1 MWHRAFLLGSNVA
14 QSFFVRF
21 RYNLGL
27 DLSVVRIGLCAMN
40 LQKFGVKGV
49 CRCAAGDMELFSVVT
64 EHRDLST
71 CRGKYFPV
79 HKTEMFFLVNLQVY
93 CLFFILFI
101 AQSQKGLKNNGMT
114 QSLQNPGVLKRQNS
128 SGLFYSKT
136 GPNTAQNLSVFC
148 QRNLLAFMNPFYPC
162 YNT

>member
-1 MWHRAFLLGSNVA
+1 MLKGFAGVQLEAWSYFRLS
-14 QSFFVRF
+14 QSIGICPPVGENTSLCTKQKCFF
-21 RYNLGL
+21 GK
-27 DLSVVRIGLCAMN
+27 S
-40 LQKFGVKGV
+40 
-49 CRCAAGDMELFSVVT
+49 AGIL
-64 EHRDLST
+64 
-71 CRGKYFPV
+71 PV
-79 HKTEMFFLVNLQVY
+79 
-93 CLFFILFI
+93 FFILFI

-148 QRNLLAFMNPFYPC
+148 LRNLLAVMKPFYPC